1 MDISTLANLVN
12 AIAVTAGVIF
22 AATQIRDYRRQRRR
36 ESMLSLV
43 RSFQSPTFAQALR
56 RVVELPSD
64 TSGKQIQEILGPSGE
79 DMIAH
84 LTGTWESIGVLVF
97 HNELTLDVVD
107 DFFSGPIVLSWT
119 NLLPYVQKLRQRY
132 THDTLPQC
140 FQCVAIG

>member
-97 HNELTLDVVD
+97 HNELRSQFFPGKNCDLTSSTCVSSTPVTLGR
-107 DFFSGPIVLSWT
+107 SGFNGWP
-119 NLLPYVQKLRQRY
+119 NE
-132 THDTLPQC
+132 
-140 FQCVAIG
+140 